1 LLVVTDQREL
11 NEVMKGLEQ
20 GSSIADVD
28 KRLKADEM
36 GRGRREKR
44 RKEKEDETAAV
55 QVIKC
60 K

>member
-1 LLVVTDQREL
+1 
-11 NEVMKGLEQ
+11 MKGLEQ